1 MGRGVFA
8 GGIKFTPLPTPPPQG
23 GREPALNGGGA
34 QIYIIANRDV
44 SLIPA
49 RSRHNHQLESVGV
62 LEQIF
67 QMENAIALLGA
78 KVAAREQA
86 AELSPAGAVA
96 RIGEHVRRAVAKNK
110 TRARMIAN
118 LELVL
123 ALGEMRAHHAGDA
136 VAVAQPHPEQ
146 CEPRG
151 LCDQL
156 LGMRAAPQERE
167 IRRDGELDVTGHA
180 SLPEG
185 EGRRAKL
192 AGVGIT
198 HEGTPPAP
206 RFARSRPPL
215 KGREKASEWI
225 LMRTSRAGTKR
236 ARESRGRAP
245 RGTA

>member
-1 MGRGVFA
+1 
-8 GGIKFTPLPTPPPQG
+8 
-23 GREPALNGGGA
+23 
-34 QIYIIANRDV
+34 
-44 SLIPA
+44 
-49 RSRHNHQLESVGV
+49 V

-123 ALGEMRAHHAGDA
+123 ALGKMRAHHARDA

-156 LGMRAAPQERE
+156 LGMRAAPQEGE
-167 IRRDGELDVTGHA
+167 IRRDGELDVTKCNGLSRH
-180 SLPEG
+180 LPPCG
-185 EGRRAKL
+185 GGRPAEGRSGGGYFFGR
-192 AGVGIT
+192 GVSN
-198 HEGTPPAP
+198 PPP
-206 RFARSRPPL
+206 
-215 KGREKASEWI
+215 
-225 LMRTSRAGTKR
+225 
-236 ARESRGRAP
+236 
-245 RGTA
+245 